1 MPVSLFQFDEKIEQ
15 AAQKASELCT
25 VTFQEIDQI
34 TEYNQRKML
43 KAFSEAG
50 DVYKRQ
56 IY

>member
-34 TEYNQRKML
+34 T
-43 KAFSEAG
+43 SE
-50 DVYKRQ
+50 KC
-56 IY
+56 